1 MKNWWNEVVV
11 LDKVVKKVFEEIIFK
26 QVFE

>member
-11 LDKVVKKVFEEIIFK
+11 LDKVVKKIFEEMIFK